1 MNAPR
6 APWRTAPVHAPS
18 HPRPVP
24 RMAWARAPA
33 RAPDRAPAR
42 AALRAGALAAALM
55 PGLIPVWAQASATT
69 PQFQVQVATAP
80 AHAPAATPPIQVR
93 DDLGRQVTLAAPARR
108 AITLTPHATEL
119 VYAAG
124 AGAYLAGTVR
134 ASDYPPAARAL
145 PGIGDAMQPDPERV
159 VRLNPDLILGWQPA
173 TAAGLTGIA
182 GKLGTPIFYSD
193 PQRLDDIPSSIER
206 YGRLFGTTATADAE
220 AARLRARLAGLR
232 AAYAGKPKVR
242 VFVQAGTDPLYTLND
257 SSIVSDALTLCGGV
271 NVFGQAP
278 VVAPQVSLE
287 SVLAAR
293 PDAVIAGVQSAAEAE
308 TLRHRWHDT
317 RLPAALA
324 GHVYALDADA
334 LYRPGPRL
342 VDLSAALCEML
353 DRVRP

>member
-1 MNAPR
+1 MSAGAGKTANA
-6 APWRTAPVHAPS
+6 V
-18 HPRPVP
+18 
-24 RMAWARAPA
+24 
-33 RAPDRAPAR
+33 
-42 AALRAGALAAALM
+42 ALAAVLLLGA
-55 PGLIPVWAQASATT
+55 
-69 PQFQVQVATAP
+69 ATARGQ
-80 AHAPAATPPIQVR
+80 AAAGQPPIQVR
-93 DDLGRQVTLAAPARR
+93 DDLGREVTLAAPARR

-119 VYAAG
+119 AYAAG
-124 AGAYLAGTVR
+124 AGGYLAGTVR

-145 PGIGDAMQPDPERV
+145 PSIGDAMQPDPERV
-159 VRLNPDLILGWQPA
+159 VSLHPDLILGWQPA

-182 GKLGTPIFYSD
+182 SKLGTAIYYSD
-193 PQRLDDIPSSIER
+193 PQRLDDIPNSIER
-206 YGRLFGTTATADAE
+206 YGQLFGTTATADPA

-257 SSIVSDALTLCGGV
+257 SSIVSDALALCGGV

-293 PDAVIAGVQSAAEAE
+293 PDAVIAGVISAADAE
-308 TLRHRWHDT
+308 TLRRRWHDT

-342 VDLSAALCEML
+342 VELAAALCEML
-353 DRVRP
+353 DRARP